1 MDSSSLIVL
10 FVAVSVISANMPWMS
25 NRYFM
30 ILKPVNKGKSS
41 WFRWLEWLVL
51 YFIIGF
57 IGLGLEQRFMGT
69 RSEQDWEFFVINFC
83 LFLVFA
89 LPGFIYRYDLKK
101 LLDSR

>member
-1 MDSSSLIVL
+1 LDSSSLIML
-10 FVAVSVISANMPWMS
+10 FIVISFIAANVPWMS
-25 NRYFM
+25 DRYFM
-30 ILKPVNKGKSS
+30 LVKPVNTRKSGL
-41 WFRWLEWLVL
+41 FRWLEWLVL
-51 YFIIGF
+51 YFIIGL

-101 LLDSR
+101 LLVNR